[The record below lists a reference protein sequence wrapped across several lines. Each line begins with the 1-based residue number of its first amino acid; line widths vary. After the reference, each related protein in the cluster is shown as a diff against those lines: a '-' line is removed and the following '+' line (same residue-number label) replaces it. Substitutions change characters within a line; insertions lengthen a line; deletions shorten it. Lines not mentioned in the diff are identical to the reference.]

1 MKYKEYR
8 LEKRHVQTF
17 LMVSAAFF
25 AMNLPVRQAQAGMV
39 SAAVSRTIAKA
50 GIGVGPAERW
60 AASMGDAPARRTP
73 IAHASRKHVSTI
85 ETAEV
90 KKPVDAPDET
100 SAESLP
106 LM

>member
-1 MKYKEYR
+1 M
-8 LEKRHVQTF
+8 EKRHVQTF

-50 GIGVGPAERW
+50 GIGAGPAERW
-60 AASMGDAPARRTP
+60 AASMGDAPARHTP
-73 IAHASRKHVSTI
+73 IARASRKHVSTI
-85 ETAEV
+85 ETASASQRA
-90 KKPVDAPDET
+90 DAHDD
-100 SAESLP
+100 AGVESLP